1 MVLEGSTASTATR
14 WPRPMRCSPSA
25 SMKVDLP
32 EPGEPLIPTRI
43 DRPVAG
49 RSASSTRSA
58 RAWWSAR
65 VDSTSVMALAS
76 ARG

>member
-14 WPRPMRCSPSA
+14 CPWPIRYSPSA

-32 EPGEPLIPTRI
+32 DPGEPLMPMRI

-49 RSASSTRSA
+49 RSASSTASALRLVVA
-58 RAWWSAR
+58 RAWTRPA
-65 VDSTSVMALAS
+65 
-76 ARG
+76 